1 MNNLLLAILISII
14 SFSIILGLYYQ
25 IKDYYSESDPMLI
38 SLKKDIIKLD
48 PTASKLNIY
57 KSTDGTYIINKR
69 RIYLCTHDK
78 KTGKMYDR
86 NILCPILIH
95 ELAHY
100 KCDEVGHTPKFFRIL
115 EELTKRAEH
124 MGLYDPSVPIPE
136 DYCKA

>member
-1 MNNLLLAILISII
+1 MNNVLIFILLGIVII
-14 SFSIILGLYYQ
+14 TIIFGLYYQ
-25 IKDYYSESDPMLI
+25 IKDYYSEQDPILI
-38 SLKKDIIKLD
+38 SLKKDLISLD
-48 PTASKLNIY
+48 PGASKLNIY

-69 RIYLCTHDK
+69 KIYLCTHDK

-95 ELAHY
+95 ELAHH
-100 KCDEVGHTPKFFRIL
+100 KCDEVGHTEKFFNIL
-115 EELTKRAEH
+115 DKLTKRAEN